1 MPFDDFL
8 GNPQALAEVRAM
20 LAGSRVPGALLFAG
34 PDGVGKKTLALMLAK
49 ALNCER
55 LKDDFCG
62 QCARCRK
69 AEEILALTR
78 EDTAR
83 RRQVKDSE
91 RRVEG
96 LVYFDLQL
104 IEPLTRNILIEQI
117 RRARDV
123 AYTCPFELRQRVLV
137 IDQAQAVHWQ
147 AVDLL
152 LKMLE
157 EPPDS
162 TTFILVVPNA
172 YELRPT
178 IRSRCQRLQFLGA
191 EEPVI
196 QKVLEETGVPRAQRA
211 LALRVAAGSIARA
224 RNLDLAGFERERRPW
239 IDFLDGIAGP
249 GGARPGVDSA
259 RESQS
264 PVARSAVA
272 QPNWSKV
279 FDSTRALTEDRERF
293 EEMLRIGALLLADL
307 LHVLVEGKSSAAVVN
322 LDLAPRLEAWA
333 SRLGLAGIERLKQG
347 LDQAYRLQVRNVN
360 QQLGLDVLAIE
371 ASRRPSAAGR

>member
-1 MPFDDFL
+1 
-8 GNPQALAEVRAM
+8 M
-20 LAGSRVPGALLFAG
+20 LAGSRVPGALLFTG

-55 LKDDFCG
+55 RKDDFCG
-62 QCARCRK
+62 ECARCLK
-69 AEEILALTR
+69 AEEVLALTR

-83 RRQVKDSE
+83 RRLIKDSQ

-117 RRARDV
+117 RRAREV
-123 AYTCPFELRQRVLV
+123 AYTRPFEFKQRVMI

-157 EPPDS
+157 EPPDT
-162 TTFILVVPNA
+162 TTFILVAPNA

-178 IRSRCQRLQFLGA
+178 IRSRCQRVQFVAAGDS
-191 EEPVI
+191 VI
-196 QKVLEETGVPRAQRA
+196 QGVIEETGRVPRAQQA
-211 LALRVAAGSIARA
+211 LAVRIAGGSIARA
-224 RNLDLAGFERERRPW
+224 KNLDLAEFERQRRPW
-239 IDFLDGIAGP
+239 LDFLDGVAGTAAP
-249 GGARPGVDSA
+249 GRAPTGSVQRPGASA
-259 RESQS
+259 QRGAGS
-264 PVARSAVA
+264 PLSR
-272 QPNWSKV
+272 QPNWQPNWQKV
-279 FDSTRALTEDRERF
+279 FDSTRALTENRESF
-293 EEMLRIGALLLADL
+293 EETLRVGSLLLADL
-307 LHVLVEGKSSAAVVN
+307 LQVLVAGSAASSVVN

-360 QQLGLDVLAIE
+360 QQLGLDVLAID
-371 ASRRPSAAGR
+371 ASRASLASGR